1 MSNLEI
7 SRYLEIVHF
16 QSRILEI
23 EKTRD
28 FRNTNLNSTDNDG
41 NTAFHD
47 ACIDGN
53 VNVVKLLLTNAKEK
67 EITIPKAE
75 KIKEYN
81 SVIQQLILEYAI
93 S

>member
-1 MSNLEI
+1 MEDNVDVVKLLLNHSKANNI
-7 SRYLEIVHF
+7 
-16 QSRILEI
+16 
-23 EKTRD
+23 D
-28 FRNTNLNSTDNDG
+28 LNSTDNDG

-75 KIKEYN
+75 KIE
-81 SVIQQLILEYAI
+81 E
-93 S
+93 